1 MPIGSSKAE
10 RLALKLRSRCD
21 RELDVPRRLAEL
33 YVGAVDFDTS
43 PVEESYEPGAFQF
56 EVEQREVTDV
66 NERARRIGRPGE
78 HEREVSFAIIWQG
91 VVVVTSDLGVYF
103 LPTRRPGMNPP
114 SRSEIE
120 KLLSCALR
128 GQD

>member
-1 MPIGSSKAE
+1 MPIGRSPAE
-10 RLALKLRSRCD
+10 RLALKLRSRCN

-43 PVEESYEPGAFQF
+43 LVEESYEPGAFQF
-56 EVEQREVTDV
+56 EIEQREVTDV
-66 NERARRIGRPGE
+66 NERARKIGR
-78 HEREVSFAIIWQG
+78 REVSFAIIWQG